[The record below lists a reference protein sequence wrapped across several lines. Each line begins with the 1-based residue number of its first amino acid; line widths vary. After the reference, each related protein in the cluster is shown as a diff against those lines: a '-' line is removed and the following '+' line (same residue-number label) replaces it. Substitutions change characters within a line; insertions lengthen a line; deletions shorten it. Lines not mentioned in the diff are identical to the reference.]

1 MDYIT
6 GNKFKKK
13 CHHSYDEHG
22 YLIHSEP
29 IDNEILKIFVKTDYI
44 HNFFNRKIE
53 TPYILFTHNSDLPID
68 DSYLQ
73 YLDNEKLVKWY
84 GQNIM
89 TKHSKLF
96 SIPIG
101 IANEIWEH
109 GNEKVFNEVIEKK
122 LQKERLIYVN
132 FDTKTNPPERNYCLN
147 EIRNN
152 GLDMSNKLP
161 FKKYLEELSKSYFV
175 VSPNGNGVDC
185 HKTWESLYVRTIPIV
200 TKSINISFYYDYP
213 MIVIDDWSKFD
224 LNNFNVELYNKTWE
238 SFNTNQLNIN
248 NFIN

>member
-73 YLDNEKLVKWY
+73 YLDNKKLVKWY

-185 HKTWESLYVRTIPIV
+185 HKTWEALYVNTIPIV
-200 TKSINISFYYDYP
+200 TKSINIDFYHIYP

-238 SFNTNQLNIN
+238 SFNSKKLNIN

>member
-6 GNKFKKK
+6 GNKFKKN
-13 CHHSYDEHG
+13 CHHSYDEQG
-22 YLIHSEP
+22 YIVHSEP
-29 IDNEILKIFVKTDYI
+29 INNEVLKIFVKSDYI
-44 HNFFNRKIE
+44 HNFFNRKID

-84 GQNIM
+84 GQNIT

-109 GNEKVFNEVIEKK
+109 GNEKVFNEVIQKN

-132 FDTKTNPPERNYCLN
+132 FDVKTNPNERNYCLN

-161 FKKYLEELSKSYFV
+161 FKEYLEELSKINDFDWLFSEYTEWLP
-175 VSPNGNGVDC
+175 SLEL
-185 HKTWESLYVRTIPIV
+185 HLKTKNRYKKENDIEQLQARI
-200 TKSINISFYYDYP
+200 
-213 MIVIDDWSKFD
+213 ME
-224 LNNFNVELYNKTWE
+224 VELE
-238 SFNTNQLNIN
+238 NTTLKAEIKLLKLKLAKYE
-248 NFIN
+248 

>member
-200 TKSINISFYYDYP
+200 TKSININFYYDYP

-238 SFNTNQLNIN
+238 SFNSNQLNIN

>member
-1 MDYIT
+1 V
-6 GNKFKKK
+6 
-13 CHHSYDEHG
+13 
-22 YLIHSEP
+22 
-29 IDNEILKIFVKTDYI
+29 LKIFVKSDYI

-185 HKTWESLYVRTIPIV
+185 HKTWEALYVNTIPIV
-200 TKSINISFYYDYP
+200 TKSINIDFYHNYP
-213 MIVIDDWSKFD
+213 MIVIDNWSEFNV
-224 LNNFNVELYNKTWE
+224 NNFNIELYHKTWK
-238 SFNTNQLNIN
+238 SFNSNKLKIN
-248 NFIN
+248 NVIDY

>member
-6 GNKFKKK
+6 GNKFKKI
-13 CHHSYDEHG
+13 CHHSYDEQG
-22 YLIHSEP
+22 YVIHSEP
-29 IDNEILKIFVKTDYI
+29 INNEILRIFVKTDYI
-44 HNFFNRKIE
+44 HNFFNIKTDI
-53 TPYILFTHNSDLPID
+53 PYILFTHNSDYPID
-68 DSYLQ
+68 DSYLK
-73 YLDNEKLVKWY
+73 YLDNEKLIKWY

-89 TKHSKLF
+89 TKHSKLY

-132 FDTKTNPPERNYCLN
+132 FDAKTNPPERNYCLS
-147 EIRNN
+147 EIRKK

-161 FKKYLEELSKSYFV
+161 FKEYLEELSKSYFV
-175 VSPNGNGVDC
+175 ISPNGNGVDC

-200 TKSINISFYYDYP
+200 TKSININFYHDYP
-213 MIVIDDWSKFD
+213 MIIIDDWSKFD
-224 LNNFNVELYNKTWE
+224 VSNFNVELYNKTWD
-238 SFNTNQLNIN
+238 SFNTNKLNIN